1 MIITKPTGQLRH
13 PQAVRKSAPD
23 FESARA
29 TLAAHLALAAGEPIP
44 VRKVSP
50 DQAARDSG
58 VCSGCHECRPGTAG
72 AVCAELERAE
82 RKRRDRLM
90 DIGLGVVVLLLI
102 AFVAIKEI
110 AK

>member
-23 FESARA
+23 FEAARA
-29 TLAAHLALAAGEPIP
+29 YLAAYRAIAAGDPIP
-44 VRKVSP
+44 VRRASP
-50 DQAARDSG
+50 DQIARDSG
-58 VCSGCHECRPGTAG
+58 VCAECNECRPGTAG